1 MFRLFII
8 SLIGIAAYGTAIAGS
23 PAFVDAPLRPS
34 GLADVIHLEIT
45 PAGDLVVLDNG
56 FDAGLRLGM
65 HCEVWRQ
72 GEMMGDIIIVAAR
85 TDRSVAVI
93 PDSGQDW
100 SPQTGDT
107 VLAKMLQLN

>member
-8 SLIGIAAYGTAIAGS
+8 SFIGIAACCTAIAGS
-23 PAFVDAPLRPS
+23 PAFVDAPLRPA
-34 GLADVIHLEIT
+34 GLADVIHLEVT

-56 FDAGLRLGM
+56 FDAGLRPGM

-72 GEMMGDIIIVAAR
+72 GEVVSDIIIVAAR

-93 PDSGQDW
+93 PEGGPAGL
-100 SPQTGDT
+100 PQAGDT